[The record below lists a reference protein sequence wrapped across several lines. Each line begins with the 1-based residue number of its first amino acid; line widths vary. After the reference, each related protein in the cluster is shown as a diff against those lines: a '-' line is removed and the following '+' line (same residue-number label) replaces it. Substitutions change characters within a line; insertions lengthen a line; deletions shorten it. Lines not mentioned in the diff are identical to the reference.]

1 MAAVLL
7 GGLVTSALVNLL
19 IVPAIYAALG
29 STEPEPEGER
39 VAEPSAG
46 PADATA

>member
-29 STEPEPEGER
+29 STEPEGER